1 MLFLLLVAAL
11 VYFYTL
17 CNAKQLTAMAEKTIH
32 EGRNI
37 KRIRE
42 MLGIKQDALAIELG
56 DDWNQK
62 KISLL
67 EGKETIEPAVLEEV
81 AKALKVP
88 AEAIRNFDES
98 AAINIISTTFNDNS
112 SVNSNCTVNIN
123 PIEKWLDALEENK
136 KLYERLLQAEKEKV
150 ALLEK
155 LLGQQK

>member
-1 MLFLLLVAAL
+1 M
-11 VYFYTL
+11 
-17 CNAKQLTAMAEKTIH
+17 NDKQVH

-42 MLGIKQDALAIELG
+42 MLGIKQEALALELG

-67 EGKETIEPAVLEEV
+67 EQKETIEPDLLEQV

-88 AEAIRNFDES
+88 AEAIKNFDEEK
-98 AAINIISTTFNDNS
+98 AINIFSNTYTNNDNS
-112 SVNSNCTVNIN
+112 ATVQGYFVNYTPNFN
-123 PIEKWLDALEENK
+123 PLDKLLEVIEENK
-136 KLYERLLQAEKEKV
+136 KLYERLLQSEKEKV

-155 LLGQQK
+155 MLDKR